1 MPFATGARRFPKDV
15 RAVRLCADTRLTA
28 IGIAGGIV
36 NLAIRRPATQPVS
49 VREGPNMRQTFD
61 GGSVVVQKGRW
72 RVDGFGARYVSTEDG
87 AFDEVMDSCAYGT
100 FHCRSSSTATAC
112 FGFLCSNCSSTAIP
126 SFERPALKWIFA
138 SVT

>member
-61 GGSVVVQKGRW
+61 GGSVVVQKGA
-72 RVDGFGARYVSTEDG
+72 GA
-87 AFDEVMDSCAYGT
+87 
-100 FHCRSSSTATAC
+100 
-112 FGFLCSNCSSTAIP
+112 
-126 SFERPALKWIFA
+126 
-138 SVT
+138 